1 MGPSLKHAF
10 DLLNVNRMQSGI
22 DTYGQVSTC
31 TWLDLASMGPSL
43 KHVVD
48 LLNVSRMQSGI
59 DTFRQVHDG

>member
-31 TWLDLASMGPSL
+31 TWWGLARMCPSL
-43 KHVVD
+43 KHAFD
-48 LLNVSRMQSGI
+48 LLNVNRI
-59 DTFRQVHDG
+59 